1 MGIFDKFTKPSKAK
15 EETEL
20 TTIGSGVAE
29 ENDLITISDAVLL
42 DTRTDITS
50 LNTISVPIGE
60 MVALGSVVASLIPSL
75 RTVTQTASVNS
86 EGLFRIANAGLG
98 DTLKAAKNGNFWGA
112 LKTAEGGSKLA
123 QLTEVGSVSVTSQ
136 TVMPINPATM
146 MMAVALFSIEQQLGK
161 IEEMERQ
168 IVSFL
173 HEEKESQIEGDL
185 KTLTNI
191 LQEYKYNWED
201 EKYKVNHHKLA
212 LDIKRSAEQN
222 IILYQKQVADVQ
234 KENHAVVGKTT
245 IDSVSSSLQKKM
257 KYYRLSLYIYS
268 MASFLEMMLLGNFQ
282 GEYVM
287 QIKNKIEKYSLE
299 YRDTFN
305 SCSEY
310 LESIVKNSISKTALQ
325 GLGVVENA
333 LGNFINSIPLVKEG
347 QVDEWLIN
355 NASQHKDAAQEIEK
369 KIVEQ
374 FSAVSNPGTRVFIE
388 RLDEMNRIYNHT
400 EQIFFDDKRIY
411 LVAG

>member
-60 MVALGSVVASLIPSL
+60 MVALGGVVASLIPSL

-112 LKTAEGGSKLA
+112 LKTAEGGSKL
-123 QLTEVGSVSVTSQ
+123 
-136 TVMPINPATM
+136 
-146 MMAVALFSIEQQLGK
+146 ALFSIEQQLGK

>member
-1 MGIFDKFTKPSKAK
+1 
-15 EETEL
+15 
-20 TTIGSGVAE
+20 
-29 ENDLITISDAVLL
+29 
-42 DTRTDITS
+42 
-50 LNTISVPIGE
+50 
-60 MVALGSVVASLIPSL
+60 
-75 RTVTQTASVNS
+75 
-86 EGLFRIANAGLG
+86 
-98 DTLKAAKNGNFWGA
+98 
-112 LKTAEGGSKLA
+112 
-123 QLTEVGSVSVTSQ
+123 
-136 TVMPINPATM
+136 
-146 MMAVALFSIEQQLGK
+146 
-161 IEEMERQ
+161 
-168 IVSFL
+168 
-173 HEEKESQIEGDL
+173 
-185 KTLTNI
+185 
-191 LQEYKYNWED
+191 
-201 EKYKVNHHKLA
+201 
-212 LDIKRSAEQN
+212 
-222 IILYQKQVADVQ
+222 
-234 KENHAVVGKTT
+234 
-245 IDSVSSSLQKKM
+245 
-257 KYYRLSLYIYS
+257 
-268 MASFLEMMLLGNFQ
+268 
-282 GEYVM
+282 M